1 MRFKSYIS
9 ELPSNRPPKAAAPSK
24 LARMSSNENPLGASP
39 LAIEAIR
46 KIADQVGNYPDMF
59 STDLRVRLAER
70 AGLSPDMV
78 LCTNGS
84 DEMILNLCVGFL
96 EPGDEVVLAD
106 GTFVSYVARSLMS
119 GARLIRVPLKNYT
132 HDLDAMA
139 DAITPNT
146 RLVFVCNPNNP
157 TGTMVGKEAVQ
168 RFLDRVPD
176 DVLVVMDEAYI
187 EFVQN
192 EDYPDLL
199 PELRKGRRN
208 ILLLRTLAKIY
219 GLAGLRL
226 GYAYGHPDVIDYLGR
241 VRPTFSVNIVSQA
254 AGLAALED
262 HEHIERSLKHASES
276 RAFFERELRALG
288 LEPIPSY
295 TNFIA
300 VPIGGDDVAIVNA
313 LRERGYAITALK
325 GWGLPGCIRISFGT
339 SEENQG
345 FIAALRDVLASRS

>member
-139 DAITPNT
+139 DAITPKT

>member
-106 GTFVSYVARSLMS
+106 GTFISYVARSLMS